1 MSQLLAS
8 GGQSISPSDEYSG
21 LVSFSID
28 GFDLLAVQEV
38 LMSLL
43 EHHIQGHQFSCAQY
57 FLCPALTFVHDS

>member
-8 GGQSISPSDEYSG
+8 GGQSISPSDEYSR

-43 EHHIQGHQFSCAQY
+43 KHHIRGHQFSCAQY
-57 FLCPALTFVHDS
+57 FLLSSSHICT